1 MKKKDK
7 DSNKLKKK
15 IKDFVDKNKKILII
29 LVVLIILLI
38 IFFVFKIH
46 DDGTKN
52 RTTVSVGKVI
62 SVRNRF
68 AEYDLKVNSIEKE
81 VDVQDAYNEKN
92 SKKFM
97 KINMTI
103 KNVGDNIV
111 DFSGISFNSF
121 NLETISGK
129 IAGSCSMLDKVSYKT
144 DDAIPYM
151 VEAGKTETGF
161 LYCNVSSNTNEEMR
175 LVISTI
181 TEIDMDAYKEQG
193 EVNSTE
199 SKTFYI
205 KLDN

>member
-81 VDVQDAYNEKN
+81 VDVQDAYNEK
-92 SKKFM
+92 KF
-97 KINMTI
+97 
-103 KNVGDNIV
+103 
-111 DFSGISFNSF
+111 
-121 NLETISGK
+121 
-129 IAGSCSMLDKVSYKT
+129 
-144 DDAIPYM
+144 
-151 VEAGKTETGF
+151 
-161 LYCNVSSNTNEEMR
+161 
-175 LVISTI
+175 
-181 TEIDMDAYKEQG
+181 
-193 EVNSTE
+193 
-199 SKTFYI
+199 
-205 KLDN
+205 